1 MLKITDKSFRYTP
14 SFNTDLRKKF
24 RKLEQER
31 RAAEA
36 HSNESDAAMDH
47 SVVPMLGRRSL
58 SKGSLN

>member
-36 HSNESDAAMDH
+36 HSNDSDADVAH

-58 SKGSLN
+58 TKGLN